1 MAVEEEEDEED
12 EEDEEAEALG
22 RDLLLLLR
30 CCACSSS
37 VAIRAAVCWAAEPY
51 KLVVLVQEKLLSKEL
66 EVVAVPF
73 ASAILISW
81 RVQVMAQTNCA

>member
-1 MAVEEEEDEED
+1 VAVEEEEEEDEED

-51 KLVVLVQEKLLSKEL
+51 KLVVLVQEKLLSKEGAL
-66 EVVAVPF
+66 LPF
-73 ASAILISW
+73 SAM
-81 RVQVMAQTNCA
+81 MAF